1 MAKKSSSRRYA
12 QALFQIGAEEDNVKI
27 LLEDMEKVNESLKE
41 EKLVYLLDSPKL
53 KISEKVKLI
62 DDIFRKKINESILKL
77 LYVLAENKDFK
88 YFSSIYNSYKLMVYD
103 SLQIEIAEIITAVKL
118 DQKSINNIKSKL
130 ENSINK
136 KIEVSTS
143 VDPALIAGFVAKI
156 GDRIL
161 DASAK
166 SSLIKMDRMIKN

>member
-1 MAKKSSSRRYA
+1 
-12 QALFQIGAEEDNVKI
+12 
-27 LLEDMEKVNESLKE
+27 
-41 EKLVYLLDSPKL
+41 
-53 KISEKVKLI
+53 
-62 DDIFRKKINESILKL
+62 
-77 LYVLAENKDFK
+77 
-88 YFSSIYNSYKLMVYD
+88 MVYD

-143 VDPALIAGFVAKI
+143 VDPTLIAGFVAKI

>member
-12 QALFQIGAEEDNVKI
+12 QALFQIGAEEDNIKI

>member
-1 MAKKSSSRRYA
+1 M
-12 QALFQIGAEEDNVKI
+12 
-27 LLEDMEKVNESLKE
+27 
-41 EKLVYLLDSPKL
+41 

-62 DDIFRKKINESILKL
+62 DDIFRKKIDESILKL

>member
-12 QALFQIGAEEDNVKI
+12 QALFQIGAEEDNIKI

-77 LYVLAENKDFK
+77 VYVLAENKDFK

-143 VDPALIAGFVAKI
+143 VDPTLIAGFVAKI

>member
-12 QALFQIGAEEDNVKI
+12 QALFQIGAEEDNIKI

-53 KISEKVKLI
+53 KISETVKLI
-62 DDIFRKKINESILKL
+62 DDIFRKKIDESILKL

>member
-12 QALFQIGAEEDNVKI
+12 QALFQIGAEEDNIKI

-62 DDIFRKKINESILKL
+62 DDIFRKKIDESILKL

>member
-62 DDIFRKKINESILKL
+62 DDIFRKKIDESILKL